1 MQTVDFNYFPLV
13 SGDKVLDLGCGEG
26 RHVIAAYL
34 EQDVD
39 AIGVDLNLADLQVAQ
54 LKYQPFIQLD
64 NRAKSF
70 SLSAANAMCLP
81 FADNSFDKIICSEVL
96 EHIPDFEAVLQEV
109 KRILKPGG
117 LLCVSVPRAWPERL
131 CWWLSDA
138 YHQVEGGHLRIFK
151 ASQLSDQ
158 IEALGFT
165 VYCKH
170 WAHALHSP
178 YWWLR
183 CLFWNNQDNNWLVKQ
198 YHRFLVWDLMDKPLF
213 TRKLEQL
220 LNPLMGKSVV
230 MYFQKPAK

>member
-1 MQTVDFNYFPLV
+1 
-13 SGDKVLDLGCGEG
+13 
-26 RHVIAAYL
+26 
-34 EQDVD
+34 
-39 AIGVDLNLADLQVAQ
+39 
-54 LKYQPFIQLD
+54 
-64 NRAKSF
+64 
-70 SLSAANAMCLP
+70 
-81 FADNSFDKIICSEVL
+81 
-96 EHIPDFEAVLQEV
+96 
-109 KRILKPGG
+109 
-117 LLCVSVPRAWPERL
+117 VSVPRAWPERL